1 MAKTNLLSALLQFA
15 FSNPFMRAEELEP
28 KRTPEPE
35 WRDALAELHF
45 A

>member
-1 MAKTNLLSALLQFA
+1 MAKGQSLSALLQFA
-15 FSNPFMRAEELEP
+15 FSNPFMRPEQLEP
-28 KRTPEPE
+28 KRTPEPK